1 VQVVVLGTSA
11 LSASLQ
17 VVLLLET
24 NLSRLV
30 KTYRHTVVRLLVIVE
45 MTITLQSNTCFEG
58 SGEISTFLVLWKIER
73 DMLENSTE
81 VMSYNNRGQLVEV
94 YFLMSWDCDLLF
106 QRDKC
111 NIFPSKTNRYGKVFF
126 KCVPEEER

>member
-45 MTITLQSNTCFEG
+45 MTITLQSKTCFEG

-106 QRDKC
+106 
-111 NIFPSKTNRYGKVFF
+111 
-126 KCVPEEER
+126 

>member
-1 VQVVVLGTSA
+1 MQVVFGTSA

-30 KTYRHTVVRLLVIVE
+30 KVYRHTVVRLLLAIVQ
-45 MTITLQSNTCFEG
+45 MTITPQSKTCFKG
-58 SGEISTFLVLWKIER
+58 SCEINTLLVLWKMKR

-81 VMSYNNRGQLVEV
+81 VMSYKNRGQLVEV
-94 YFLMSWDCDLLF
+94 
-106 QRDKC
+106 
-111 NIFPSKTNRYGKVFF
+111 
-126 KCVPEEER
+126 